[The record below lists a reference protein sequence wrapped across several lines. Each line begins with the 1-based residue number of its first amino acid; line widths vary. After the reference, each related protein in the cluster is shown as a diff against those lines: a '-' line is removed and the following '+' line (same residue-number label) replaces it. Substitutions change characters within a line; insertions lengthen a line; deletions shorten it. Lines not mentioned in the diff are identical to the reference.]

1 MLLYWTLFNIDF
13 LQILQNSTRKVICW
27 KLINSYKLKG
37 MTTFMLLVIASILRN
52 TKWQLMQVL
61 MPIVLQV
68 ISSKNSRDKKNHL
81 INKVRFH
88 LLLSDSLPYYFW
100 CLRIQWNG
108 CTRRSLWWCWMDQ
121 WLDCTS
127 YFCLLVERKIID
139 VFPVLEYDGPTDA
152 FINHEII
159 SIFVIFSHLQ
169 FFRAFLPNFMYTL
182 AFAQC
187 FKKY

>member
-1 MLLYWTLFNIDF
+1 MNY
-13 LQILQNSTRKVICW
+13 S
-27 KLINSYKLKG
+27 
-37 MTTFMLLVIASILRN
+37 
-52 TKWQLMQVL
+52 
-61 MPIVLQV
+61 
-68 ISSKNSRDKKNHL
+68 
-81 INKVRFH
+81 
-88 LLLSDSLPYYFW
+88 W

-169 FFRAFLPNFMYTL
+169 FFRAFLPNFIPLLSHSVSKNTKNVSL
-182 AFAQC
+182 HQFWFNIFCVTFWCARNVENKLSETFSSRLQTNS
-187 FKKY
+187 FKWNEAPKQFSKHKLRG